1 MSTTESTAT
10 TESISIN
17 NTEFE
22 IFGGI
27 FFSTAFCFGL
37 LDTRILYIMTRSSIY
52 RSRECYRLMIHIGIV
67 QVLMCPGYIAIGLSR
82 LFTFDPWLIPLK
94 LMVSS
99 VRAEIFLSFVL
110 ALNRLKIIAGLEYPQ
125 IIHNVLTGIGWL
137 VGVAHFVIL
146 LTPCCEYHIVRYHY
160 ITRFDYSIPG
170 SFVLQRVGSLYMLVV
185 SGFTLLV
192 YILLVGSMA
201 KQRFNL
207 LFNRPFADRF
217 SKEKSILMYAVVRFV
232 CDTTLAVLYHFGAH
246 FLPSDLWVE
255 AVLIYAYQVNNLFIP
270 TALYLVVCGTVRKE
284 LIPWRKKQVA
294 CALIV
299 QVTTSII

>member
-185 SGFTLLV
+185 
-192 YILLVGSMA
+192 
-201 KQRFNL
+201 N
-207 LFNRPFADRF
+207 RF